1 MPRRPLSAA
10 ASVALASMTK
20 VAGTIAGYL
29 STDLPFA
36 AASACEALNTAAA
49 ATSSKLVRLMKK
61 TFGSS
66 AVAVVNKN

>member
-10 ASVALASMTK
+10 ASVAL
-20 VAGTIAGYL
+20 AGTIAGYL

-49 ATSSKLVRLMKK
+49 ATSSKLVGLVKK

-66 AVAVVNKN
+66 AVAVVNIN